1 MELNK
6 NMNVLVVDDQK
17 MMRRIIVTMLAEL
30 GIKNVQEAADG
41 NEALDCLKKFKAD
54 LILSDWNMEGMT
66 GIEFLKAVRANP
78 DFKTLPFIMV
88 TGENKVE
95 NIVAAKQAGVSN
107 YIVKPFAADMLK
119 TKILSVMK

>member
-17 MMRRIIVTMLAEL
+17 MMRRIIVTMLNEL
-30 GIKNVQEAADG
+30 GIKSVQEAADG
-41 NEALDCLKKFKAD
+41 NEALECLQKFKAD

-66 GIEFLKAVRANP
+66 GIDFLKAVRANP
-78 DFKTLPFIMV
+78 ALKALPFIMV
-88 TGENKVE
+88 TGENKAE

-107 YIVKPFAADMLK
+107 YIVKPFAADVLK

>member
-17 MMRRIIVTMLAEL
+17 MMRRIIITMLGEL
-30 GIKNVQEAADG
+30 GVKNVQEAADG
-41 NEALDCLKKFKAD
+41 NEALDCLRTFKPD

-66 GIEFLKAVRANP
+66 GIDFLKAVRQNA
-78 DFKTLPFIMV
+78 DFRTTPFIMV
-88 TGENKVE
+88 TGENKAE

-107 YIVKPFAADMLK
+107 YIVKPFAADVLK

>member
-17 MMRRIIVTMLAEL
+17 MMRRIIITMLGEL
-30 GIKNVQEAADG
+30 GVKNVQEAADG
-41 NEALDCLKKFKAD
+41 NEALDCLRTFKPD

-66 GIEFLKAVRANP
+66 GIDFLKAVRQNA
-78 DFKTLPFIMV
+78 DFKTTPFIMV
-88 TGENKVE
+88 TGENKAE

-107 YIVKPFAADMLK
+107 YIVKPFAADVLK